1 MADATQL
8 YQFGFD
14 VNDYIRDQYAA
25 QYTEDDLLAHY
36 KPHENPSPDNLN
48 PADVYMRVKDDPR
61 LKEEFMFLYAFNED
75 TKSCVYISTA
85 AKRK

>member
-48 PADVYMRVKDDPR
+48 PADVYMR
-61 LKEEFMFLYAFNED
+61 
-75 TKSCVYISTA
+75 
-85 AKRK
+85 

>member
-48 PADVYMRVKDDPR
+48 PADVYMRVKDNPSLCFFMR
-61 LKEEFMFLYAFNED
+61 L
-75 TKSCVYISTA
+75 TKIPKA
-85 AKRK
+85 AVCIRRFAVKGKKPT